1 MTIYPPGLKASGL
14 AKDRNDGALCSD
26 GRMVEIEE
34 LGGEVPVC
42 RLQER
47 PEPRWSNQVE

>member
-1 MTIYPPGLKASGL
+1 MKIYLPSPMASGL
-14 AKDRNDGALCSD
+14 VRDQNDGALCSD

-34 LGGEVPVC
+34 LDVEVLAY